1 MKSGLG
7 EHDKVDLVILSSD
20 MQNYMGYT
28 LKKVH
33 AHVHQGCAGWD
44 GERGRKEEIDWHCFF
59 KARPNHRREGS
70 SEVKVASF
78 FGCTTIKGDK
88 SLI

>member
-7 EHDKVDLVILSSD
+7 EHDKVDLIILSSD

-33 AHVHQGCAGWD
+33 AHVQEGCAAWWLKVKVKESAPASWD
-44 GERGRKEEIDWHCFF
+44 KRRKEKTDEGERFF
-59 KARPNHRREGS
+59 LLSPRA
-70 SEVKVASF
+70 A
-78 FGCTTIKGDK
+78 
-88 SLI
+88 

>member
-7 EHDKVDLVILSSD
+7 EHDKVDLIILSSD

-33 AHVHQGCAGWD
+33 AHVQEGCAAWWAHK
-44 GERGRKEEIDWHCFF
+44 RIMATLTQKF
-59 KARPNHRREGS
+59 
-70 SEVKVASF
+70 
-78 FGCTTIKGDK
+78 
-88 SLI
+88 

>member
-7 EHDKVDLVILSSD
+7 EHDKVDLIILSSD

-33 AHVHQGCAGWD
+33 AHVPEGCAGCLYLAVAAV
-44 GERGRKEEIDWHCFF
+44 GALAGAVAAVYKF
-59 KARPNHRREGS
+59 REMGDLPMS
-70 SEVKVASF
+70 SVPA
-78 FGCTTIKGDK
+78 
-88 SLI
+88 